1 MLNDRNRQFEKA
13 DLIRQIESVSE
24 ETVWIELF
32 GMDAMPTMAREH
44 DLIIR
49 SCRNDAMHMHTINR
63 ESFLKARRLV
73 IRATTEIEAYTEALT
88 GDQKALGDYSE
99 KMLSSLET
107 FTSISEQLNETIR
120 MMTDSLANVY
130 APVLAME
137 ATNNAVSKLAAVLNP
152 SLNSVSTIVDGLRA
166 ADTCGSVEKVGVGA
180 SRWARP
186 LP

>member
-44 DLIIR
+44 DLIR
-49 SCRNDAMHMHTINR
+49 SCRNDVMHMHPINR

-73 IRATTEIEAYTEALT
+73 IRATTEIEPYAETLT

-137 ATNNAVSKLAAVLNP
+137 ATNNAVSKLVAVLNP